1 MAVQVLSGGKAKHQE
16 RQEALGRLGKDLA
29 RRARSKCELCT
40 GAGAKLFETN
50 PDAREPSLEEVL
62 LLCERCTELVR
73 RDCKGS
79 DERELRFLSEV
90 VWAETPVVADTAK
103 SLLRTLGKNGTPWAE
118 EALEMLGE

>member
-1 MAVQVLSGGKAKHQE
+1 VCVCVRVVWQIRDAKTRVAHTHTHAQ
-16 RQEALGRLGKDLA
+16 Q
-29 RRARSKCELCT
+29 
-40 GAGAKLFETN
+40 
-50 PDAREPSLEEVL
+50 PSLEEVL